1 MKAIFAAKQKDFIFA
16 LFRFFCDVLD
26 GVSVFVV
33 NNYADN
39 KMNFRGIY
47 RYVGID
53 GYKLTKDVADDN
65 SWFIETW

>member
-1 MKAIFAAKQKDFIFA
+1 MKTIFAAQQKDFIFA
-16 LFRFFCDVLD
+16 LFRFFCDMLD

-47 RYVGID
+47 SNVGSD

-65 SWFIETW
+65 SWFIKTW